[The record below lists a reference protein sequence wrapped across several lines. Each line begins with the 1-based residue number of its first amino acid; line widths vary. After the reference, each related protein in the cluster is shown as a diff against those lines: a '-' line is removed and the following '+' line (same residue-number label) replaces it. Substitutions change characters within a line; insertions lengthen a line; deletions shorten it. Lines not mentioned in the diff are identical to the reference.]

1 MDMSDFLGQ
10 YTYSVDE
17 KGRVSF
23 PAKFRRAVNPEAKDT
38 FVVTSGFDHC
48 LFVYPL
54 DEWERKSAILREQP
68 ITNQQAR
75 KWMRVV
81 AAFASETTCDK
92 QGRITIPPNLIEWAR
107 LEKEVLITGALD
119 RVEIWNPEIFA
130 GYTGDIGEKFEELAE
145 GLLF

>member
-1 MDMSDFLGQ
+1 MSDFLGQ
-10 YTYSVDE
+10 YTYSLDE

-23 PAKFRRAVNPEAKDT
+23 PAKFRRAVRPEAKDT

-54 DEWERKSAILREQP
+54 DEWKRKSALLREQP
-68 ITNQQAR
+68 ITNSEAR

-81 AAFASETTCDK
+81 AANASETTCDK
-92 QGRITIPPNLIEWAR
+92 QGRITIPPHLIAWAR
-107 LEKEVLITGALD
+107 LSKEVLIAGALD

-130 GYTGDIGEKFEELAE
+130 DYTGDVEEKFGELAE